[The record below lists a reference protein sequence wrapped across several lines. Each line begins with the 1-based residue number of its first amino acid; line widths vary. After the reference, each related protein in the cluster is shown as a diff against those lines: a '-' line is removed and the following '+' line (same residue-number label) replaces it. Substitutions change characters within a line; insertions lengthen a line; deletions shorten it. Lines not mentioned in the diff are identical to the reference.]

1 MARQVGSVR
10 IELDHDGIG
19 QLLHS
24 SVMAEQCRA
33 AGERIAAVAGDG
45 FEVRGPH
52 NTGQRTAYTVYAAT
66 EDAKIAESEN
76 KALSMAVQAC
86 RIN

>member
-1 MARQVGSVR
+1 MARKVGSVR
-10 IELDHDGIG
+10 IELDHTGIAE
-19 QLLHS
+19 LLHS
-24 SVMAEQCRA
+24 SVMAEECLA
-33 AGERIAAVAGDG
+33 AGERIASMAGDG

-52 NTGQRTAYTVYAAT
+52 NTGQRTAYTVYTAT
-66 EDAKIAESEN
+66 EDARIAESED